1 MKVQMKKVYLALAA
15 RRVAKFGLMA
25 LVCVGLGTLH
35 ACRQDDMTTS
45 QQSSAET
52 HKSGLVNLD
61 LGDIELDPEVAIHIA
76 STTTSARGIELVTKA
91 DGSLPNFQFTVGQT
105 QTEEDFP
112 VVLGLVSAK
121 QDIDCYARATW
132 KLIKEQDPQT
142 GKMRYY
148 VRAKKSTTTFSPAP
162 DYSKLTEGED
172 WYLHALYAPGG
183 TWDEATKSWV
193 YKPTYKV
200 TKLFALGE
208 KLTIG
213 KDIDIPF
220 VLGSNRKTGG
230 WFEGYPMTAAKK
242 FDKATKK
249 YYWNFGIKQLYENP
263 SGTTLADKG
272 EPFNPRFKMQGSLYA
287 FTLQNAQQRNV
298 PFSSDDKDD
307 TFIAKLS
314 NRPVYDYLIKAFFV
328 ESTVATN
335 EVRYKF
341 DKLRLKVPEALREQ
355 PTYKLIL
362 NGGINLLSP
371 GYGIRAEAVTNP
383 TLEKPTRIHFPISN
397 GTNDLNVGQKSKVFY
412 FWMSDI
418 DATEMAKKKEKGNGT
433 SLSVNLYNK
442 IYKMTTGMKNI
453 YIFKNKEHTSG
464 AIYRTPVSINE
475 EASFNPLARM
485 APGYISRNSSGVYYF
500 SDAMSDIAN
509 DTPNNLDKDGNPG
522 SGELFDANAVRMIGQ
537 SKQTANFSK
546 VNNFSNLNGD
556 NGTVTFNYSDLKWI
570 VPDKYDIYSVFPYNE
585 DGQKVSDGVFRH
597 GQADKLITQT
607 NEKVRL
613 DGRRM
618 TVTSYYYREKA
629 TSAENQSNNSDQ
641 DVVYAYRFVGTPHAT
656 VFRYTLSGAWYKTG
670 ARGQEAP
677 TIPSTNSRFQIE
689 ARSVGNKY
697 KYESAQLTEDV
708 VKKLFKDEFIKDSF
722 WESKYV
728 IKRRLFVNGEQV
740 QSGHQYIGQRLDFW
754 TRPRPNE
761 NPPGGFGPR
770 RPEGTAGLYHVTR
783 QDYDGL
789 YWNYGNAVRT
799 TGNNARSYIL
809 FWLSVDQS

>member
-1 MKVQMKKVYLALAA
+1 MKVQMKKVFEVLAS

-25 LVCVGLGTLH
+25 FVCVGLGSLH

-45 QQSSAET
+45 QQPSAET

-61 LGDIELDPEVAIHIA
+61 LGDIELDPEVAISVA
-76 STTTSARGIELVTKA
+76 STTTSARGIELATKA
-91 DGSLPNFQFTVGQT
+91 DGRLPNFQFTLGQN

-112 VVLGLVSAK
+112 VVLGLVGAK
-121 QDIDCYARATW
+121 QDIDCYAQATW
-132 KLIKEQDPQT
+132 KLIKKLDETT

-148 VRAKKSTTTFSPAP
+148 VRAKASTTTFSPAP

-172 WYLHALYAPGG
+172 WFLHALYAPGG
-183 TWDEATKSWV
+183 TWNDATKSWV
-193 YKPTYKV
+193 YKPTHKV

-230 WFEGYPMTAAKK
+230 WFEGYPMTATKK
-242 FDKATKK
+242 FDKATNT

-263 SGTTLADKG
+263 SGKTLKDKG
-272 EPFNPRFKMQGSLYA
+272 EPFNPRFKMQGALYA
-287 FTLQNAQQRNV
+287 FTLENAQKQNV

-307 TFIAKLS
+307 AFIAKLS

-355 PTYKLIL
+355 PTYKSAL
-362 NGGINLLSP
+362 NGGINFLSP

-383 TLEKPTRIHFPISN
+383 TLERPTRIHFPISD
-397 GTNDLNVGQKSKVFY
+397 GTNDLSVGKKSKVFY

-418 DATEMAKKKEKGNGT
+418 DADEMANKTEKGDGT

-442 IYKMTTGMKNI
+442 TYKMTTGMKNI
-453 YIFKNKEHTSG
+453 YTFVKKEHKSN
-464 AIYRTPVSINE
+464 AIYRTDVSINE

-485 APGYISRNSSGVYYF
+485 APGYISRNKSGIYFF

-509 DTPNNLDKDGNPG
+509 NAPNNLDKDGNPG
-522 SGELFDANAVRMIGQ
+522 SGQLFNAKEVREIGEN
-537 SKQTANFSK
+537 KQTANFSK
-546 VNNFSNLNGD
+546 VNSFSNLNGD

-585 DGQKVSDGVFRH
+585 NGQTISDGVFRH

-607 NEKVRL
+607 NEQVRL

-618 TVTSYYYREKA
+618 KNVTSYYYREKT
-629 TSAENQSNNSDQ
+629 TSKADQ
-641 DVVYAYRFVGTPHAT
+641 TNDYSRDVVYAYRFVGTSYAT
-656 VFRYTLSGAWYKTG
+656 VFRYTLLGAWEKPGNGLT
-670 ARGQEAP
+670 
-677 TIPSTNSRFQIE
+677 PSTNSRLQIE

-697 KYESAQLTEDV
+697 KYNKANPSEAEA
-708 VKKLFKDEFIKDSF
+708 KKLFKDEFIKDSF
-722 WESKYV
+722 WESKDV
-728 IKRRLFVNGEQV
+728 LKRRLFVKGEQV
-740 QSGHQYIGQRLDFW
+740 NSNVQYIGQRLNFW
-754 TRPRPNE
+754 TRPRKGE
-761 NPPGGFGPR
+761 YPGRFP
-770 RPEGTAGLYHVTR
+770 RPEGTAGLYYITR
-783 QDYDGL
+783 QDVSEGGML
-789 YWNYGNAVRT
+789 WKYGNAAQT
-799 TGNNARSYIL
+799 TGNNVGSPIL
-809 FWLSVDQS
+809 FWLSVDQSK

>member
-1 MKVQMKKVYLALAA
+1 MKVQMQKVYLALAS
-15 RRVAKFGLMA
+15 RRIAKFALMA
-25 LVCVGLGTLH
+25 LVCVGLGMLQS
-35 ACRQDDMTTS
+35 CRQDDVAS
-45 QQSSAET
+45 ASQSSTET

-61 LGDIELDPEVAIHIA
+61 LGDIELDPEVAISVA

-91 DGSLPNFQFTVGQT
+91 NGSLPNFQFTLGQD

-112 VVLGLVSAK
+112 VVLGLVGAK
-121 QDIDCYARATW
+121 QDIDCYAHATW
-132 KLIKEQDPQT
+132 KLIKKQDKKT

-148 VRAKKSTTTFSPAP
+148 VRAKGSTTTFSPAP
-162 DYSKLTEGED
+162 NWSQLTQNEE
-172 WYLHALYAPGG
+172 WYLHALYAPEG
-183 TWDEATKSWV
+183 TWDATTKSWI
-193 YKPTYKV
+193 YKPTHKV

-220 VLGSNRKTGG
+220 VLGSNRKAGDLTDG
-230 WFEGYPMTAAKK
+230 WVEGYPL
-242 FDKATKK
+242 KA
-249 YYWNFGIKQLYENP
+249 QRNP
-263 SGTTLADKG
+263 QAPNGWSFNYTMLEKTNQKG
-272 EPFNPRFKMQGSLYA
+272 VEARPRFKMQGALYA
-287 FTLQNAQQRNV
+287 FTLENTQKQNV
-298 PFSSDDKDD
+298 PFSDNDKDD
-307 TFIAKLS
+307 AFIKKLTY
-314 NRPVYDYLIKAFFV
+314 RPVYDYLIKAFFV

-341 DKLRLKVPEALREQ
+341 DNLRMKVPEAMREN
-355 PTYKLIL
+355 PTLKLIL
-362 NGGINLLSP
+362 KGGINLFATP
-371 GYGIRAEAVTNP
+371 GYGIKAEAVTNP
-383 TLEKPTRIHFPISN
+383 TREKPTRIHFPISD
-397 GTNDLNVGQKSKVFY
+397 GTNDLNVGKKSKVFY
-412 FWMSDI
+412 FWLSDI
-418 DATEMAKKKEKGNGT
+418 AADEIAQRTNPGDGT
-433 SLSVNLYNK
+433 NLSVNLYNK
-442 IYKMTTGMKNI
+442 TYKMTTGMKNI
-453 YIFKNKEHTSG
+453 YTFTKKKHTSG

-485 APGYISRNSSGVYYF
+485 APGYISRNNSGVYFF
-500 SDAMSDIAN
+500 SDAMSDVAN
-509 DTPNNLDKDGNPG
+509 NAPNNLDGNGSPG
-522 SGELFDANAVRMIGQ
+522 SGQLFNASEVRAIGE

-556 NGTVTFNYSDLKWI
+556 NSIVTFNYSDLKWI
-570 VPDKYDIYSVFPYNE
+570 VPDKYDIYSVFPYNK

-597 GQADKLITQT
+597 GQADKLIIQT
-607 NEKVRL
+607 DEDVRL

-629 TSAENQSNNSDQ
+629 TSAEAQKNNSDQ
-641 DVVYAYRFVGTPHAT
+641 DVVYAYRFVGTPYAT

-697 KYESAQLTEDV
+697 KYNNAQLSEAEA
-708 VKKLFKDEFIKDSF
+708 KKLFKDEFIKSSF
-722 WESKYV
+722 WESKDV
-728 IKRRLFVNGEQV
+728 IRRRLFVNGEQV
-740 QSGHQYIGQRLDFW
+740 QNSHQYIGQRLDFW

-761 NPPGGFGPR
+761 NPPGRFGIR

-799 TGNNARSYIL
+799 TGNEAKSYIL
-809 FWLSVDQS
+809 FWLSVDQSNN

>member
-1 MKVQMKKVYLALAA
+1 MKVQMQKVYLALAS

-25 LVCVGLGTLH
+25 LACIGLGTLH

-61 LGDIELDPEVAIHIA
+61 LGDIELDPEVAIHVA
-76 STTTSARGIELVTKA
+76 STTTSARGIELATKA
-91 DGSLPNFQFTVGQT
+91 DGSLPNFQFALG

-112 VVLGLVSAK
+112 VVLGLVGAK

-132 KLIKEQDPQT
+132 KLIKMQDKKT

-148 VRAKKSTTTFSPAP
+148 VHAKGSATTFSPAP
-162 DYSKLTEGED
+162 DWSKLTQDEE
-172 WYLHALYAPGG
+172 WYLHALYAPEG
-183 TWDEATKSWV
+183 TWEPTTKSWV
-193 YKPTYKV
+193 YKPTHKV
-200 TKLFALGE
+200 TKLFALGD

-213 KDIDIPF
+213 TDIDIPF
-220 VLGSNRKTGG
+220 VLGSNRQKGDPKDG
-230 WFEGYPMTAAKK
+230 WSEGYPLFAQMNPLAPNGWSFNYKILKKTNQTEVEAK
-242 FDKATKK
+242 
-249 YYWNFGIKQLYENP
+249 
-263 SGTTLADKG
+263 
-272 EPFNPRFKMQGSLYA
+272 PRFKMQGALYA
-287 FTLQNAQQRNV
+287 FTLQNTQRSESY
-298 PFSSDDKDD
+298 SSKDKDD
-307 TFIAKLS
+307 AFIAKLS

-341 DKLRLKVPEALREQ
+341 DNLRRKIPESYRHM
-355 PTYKLIL
+355 
-362 NGGINLLSP
+362 P
-371 GYGIRAEAVTNP
+371 GYELLFANGRINQFGDGFGIKAEPVTNP
-383 TLEKPTRIHFPISN
+383 TLEKPTRIHFPISD
-397 GTNDLNVGQKSKVFY
+397 GTNELNVGQKSKVFY

-418 DATEMAKKKEKGNGT
+418 DATEIANKTKKGDGT

-442 IYKMTTGMKNI
+442 TYKMTTGMKNI
-453 YIFKNKEHTSG
+453 YTFTKKEHTSG

-475 EASFNPLARM
+475 EASFNPLARI

-500 SDAMSDIAN
+500 SDAMSDVAN
-509 DTPNNLDKDGNPG
+509 NAPNNLDGGNGNPG
-522 SGELFDANAVRMIGQ
+522 SGQLFNAKEIRTIGQ
-537 SKQTANFSK
+537 NKQTANFSK

-556 NGTVTFNYSDLKWI
+556 NGLVTFSYSDLKWI
-570 VPDKYDIYSVFPYNE
+570 VPDKYDIYSVFPYNK

-597 GQADKLITQT
+597 GQADKLIIQT
-607 NEKVRL
+607 DEDVRL

-618 TVTSYYYREKA
+618 TVTSYYYREKS
-629 TSAENQSNNSDQ
+629 TSAEAQKNNSDQ
-641 DVVYAYRFVGTPHAT
+641 DVVYAYRFVGTPYAT

-697 KYESAQLTEDV
+697 KYNNAQLSEAEA
-708 VKKLFKDEFIKDSF
+708 KKLFKDEFIKSSF
-722 WESKYV
+722 WESKDV
-728 IKRRLFVNGEQV
+728 IRRRLFVNGEQV
-740 QSGHQYIGQRLDFW
+740 QNSHQYVGQRLDFW

-761 NPPGGFGPR
+761 NPSGGFGIR

-799 TGNNARSYIL
+799 TGNEAKSYIL